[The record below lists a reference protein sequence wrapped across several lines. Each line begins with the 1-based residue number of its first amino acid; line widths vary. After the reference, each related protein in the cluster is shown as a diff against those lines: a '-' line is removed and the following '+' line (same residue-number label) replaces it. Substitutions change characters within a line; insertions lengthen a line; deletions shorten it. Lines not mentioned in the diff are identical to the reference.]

1 MEGVTRINQKIM
13 KEAIAEANKIV
24 SEAKEKAAETM
35 REETEKTDVE
45 KNIIQEDGKKCA
57 KREEQRILSSASLE
71 AHNLMLESRD
81 KLIHTAISKA
91 ETQMKKMSRD
101 NTGQYKKALKAMA
114 EEGIIAIGEDS
125 TLHFNTENTAPG
137 KEIAKELGVK
147 TGDVKEIIGGVI
159 VESSSGELRID
170 NSIERIMERESEKI
184 RGKVAEILFKT
195 K

>member
-13 KEAIAEANKIV
+13 KEAIAEANKII
-24 SEAKEKAAETM
+24 SDAKEKAAETKSA
-35 REETEKTDVE
+35 ENEKTNIE
-45 KNIIQEDGKKCA
+45 KKIIQENGKKNA
-57 KREEQRILSSASLE
+57 MNEEQRILSSANLE
-71 AHNLMLESRD
+71 AHNFMLESKD
-81 KLIHTAISKA
+81 KLISTAISKA

-114 EEGIIAIGEDS
+114 EEGINTIGEDN
-125 TLHFNTENTAPG
+125 TLHFNKENTASG
-137 KEIAKELGVK
+137 KEIAKELGAK
-147 TGDVKEIIGGVI
+147 TGEAKEIIGGVI

-184 RGKVAEILFKT
+184 RGKVAAILFKT